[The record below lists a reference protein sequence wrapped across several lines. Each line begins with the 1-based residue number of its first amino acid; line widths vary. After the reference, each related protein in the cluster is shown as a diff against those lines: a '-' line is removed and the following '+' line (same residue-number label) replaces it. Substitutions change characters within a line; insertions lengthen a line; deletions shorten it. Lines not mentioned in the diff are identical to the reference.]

1 MRLAYLLAGAA
12 LAGGVA
18 FVMLRT
24 KSREPVQILLPPPAG
39 TVEIGVHVSGA
50 VQTPGVYTLSTGQ
63 RVEDAV
69 RAAGGATADADL
81 QQVNLAVTVREGQQV
96 DIPTRIPETVVAAN
110 PMAAAQPAPAAP
122 AVKLNLN
129 KVTLEELR
137 GVAGIGDVRARR
149 IIQSREQD
157 GAYQDP
163 VDLIERRILTPAL
176 YQRVRDTF
184 TAP

>member
-18 FVMLRT
+18 FVMLRS

-39 TVEIGVHVSGA
+39 AAEIRVHVSGA
-50 VQTPGVYTLSTGQ
+50 VQSPGVYTLSTGQ

-81 QQVNLAVTVREGQQV
+81 QQVNLAATVREGQQV
-96 DIPTRIPETVVAAN
+96 DIPSRNVEGVA
-110 PMAAAQPAPAAP
+110 PVTPSSAAPTAPAT
-122 AVKLNLN
+122 KLNLN
-129 KVTLEELR
+129 KVTLDELR

>member
-1 MRLAYLLAGAA
+1 MRLAVLFAGAA

-18 FVMLRT
+18 FVMLRSKT
-24 KSREPVQILLPPPAG
+24 REPVQILLPPPAG
-39 TVEIGVHVSGA
+39 AVEIRVHVSGA
-50 VQTPGVYTLSTGQ
+50 VNAPGVYTLSTAH

-69 RAAGGATADADL
+69 RAAGGAAEQADL
-81 QQVNLAVTVREGQQV
+81 QQVNLAAMVREGQQV
-96 DIPTRIPETVVAAN
+96 HIPTRLPVVVDVAN
-110 PMAAAQPAPAAP
+110 PVATAPAATP
-122 AVKLNLN
+122 AAKLNLN
-129 KVTLEELR
+129 SVTLDQLR